1 MPQFYIQP
9 KFLGQLFSN
18 IRNLQLEVD
27 RLKIEYKNGEI
38 KEIVYQ
44 DIETFPQARKS
55 ILNSKLSITARKTRL
70 DLTWLPANRIDDL
83 MSYLNQ
89 AVSQH
94 LDLQIQQSFALVQ
107 HLIMNQYLRES
118 DLDTLKQH
126 VDPICQKF
134 LTQVDTAQQHL
145 QADSLEKIQH
155 ILAFYPVTEK
165 ATYAR
170 NYFEKTALKNK
181 KEFFDKVESNP
192 LTEQQRLAVIR
203 NDDYNLVL
211 AAAGTGKTSVMV
223 AKALD
228 LIESKLAEPEE
239 ILILAY
245 NSKAAQELNERLDK
259 RIIDTG
265 IKLQQKPKTL
275 TFHALGST
283 ILKQCERS
291 VAISP
296 LAEDEHKL
304 NAWVSEWIKHYLLH
318 TPRNLFTFLELSY
331 EPVNVFNF
339 KSKAEYDAY
348 VRDTEYRTLQ
358 GERVRGYQELLIANW
373 LFIHNVAYEYEPKYV
388 TKRRIELGFDY
399 KPDFYL
405 TEADIYLEHFG
416 IDRQGNTRA
425 DIDRV
430 QYNQDI
436 KSKRKLHA
444 EMGTTLIETYHYDWL
459 ENNLENR
466 LTALL
471 NQHQIPVVKKSEQE
485 IMAALETTGV
495 VMNNVRRYVKCLQ
508 AIRTERLTE
517 VGILERLQQ
526 HKIVYAENYASL
538 LHQLHQD
545 YVQKLAREG
554 RIDFD
559 SMIVD
564 ATDLITSRRF
574 IPSWKYILVDEF
586 QDISTA
592 RMDLIKALIQEG
604 PRPSLTVVGDD
615 WQSIYRFNGGKLELT
630 TRFQDIIGSHAL
642 SKLEKTYRYNNSIA
656 DTAGKFVMQNPEQYI
671 KNISTHTQT
680 QQPAIHLLEASSGN
694 SNDLEKKVLQI
705 IQDLQTKDA
714 HASIAVMARYKKHR
728 EAAKQYLKHY
738 GIDTNRINFWTFHS
752 SKGLEADHCILIGFS
767 QGRLGFPSYN
777 KEESIVEALLPVLD
791 QYPNS
796 EERRLFYVALTR
808 AKKQVFLLADPLA
821 PSEFITELLGSD
833 YQINIESDAFLG
845 HHRKQFKCPL
855 CSHGYL
861 KKFESSH
868 GVYYKC
874 TSGEICIAKPRICK
888 ECESPSIE
896 MMEHGQLVSR
906 CNNPHCNTTM
916 KLCHKC
922 GRGLRYIPHKKT
934 WICSGHDAVTDPC
947 KDTAA

>member
-9 KFLGQLFSN
+9 KFLGQFFSN
-18 IRNLQLEVD
+18 IKNLQLEDD
-27 RLKIEYKNGEI
+27 RLKIEYKNGQI
-38 KEIVYQ
+38 KEIAYQ
-44 DIETFPQARKS
+44 DIETYPQAQKS

-70 DLTWLPANRIDDL
+70 DITWLPANCIDSL
-83 MSYLNQ
+83 VSYLNQ

-94 LDLQIQQSFALVQ
+94 LDLKIQQAFALVQ
-107 HLIMNQYLRES
+107 HLMVNQYLRES

-126 VDPICQKF
+126 VDPVCQNY
-134 LTQVDTAQQHL
+134 LAQVNTAKQHL
-145 QADSLEKIQH
+145 PSDSLEKIQH
-155 ILAFYPVTEK
+155 ILEFYPITEK
-165 ATYAR
+165 AIYAR
-170 NYFEKTALKNK
+170 ACFEKKALNNK
-181 KEFFDKVESNP
+181 EAFFDKVESNP

-245 NSKAAQELNERLDK
+245 NSKAAQELNQRLDK
-259 RIIDTG
+259 RISDTG
-265 IKLQQKPKTL
+265 INLHQKPKIL

-283 ILKQCERS
+283 ILKQCKRS

-318 TPRNLFTFLELSY
+318 APRNLFTFLELSY

-348 VRDTEYRTLQ
+348 VRDNEYRTLQ

-459 ENNLENR
+459 ENSLENR
-466 LTALL
+466 LAELL
-471 NQHQIPVVKKSEQE
+471 DQNQIRYVKKSEQQ
-485 IMAALETTGV
+485 IMTALETTGV
-495 VMNNVRRYVKCLQ
+495 LMNNVRRYVKCLE
-508 AIRTERLTE
+508 AIRTERLNE
-517 VGILERLQQ
+517 ASILERLQQ
-526 HKIVYAENYASL
+526 HKISYAKNYAQL
-538 LHQLHQD
+538 LNQLHQD

-564 ATDLITSRRF
+564 ATDLITSRGF

-630 TRFQDIIGSHAL
+630 TRFQDIMGSHAL

-671 KNISTHTQT
+671 KNISTHTQI
-680 QQPAIHLLEASSGN
+680 QQSAVHLLEASS
-694 SNDLEKKVLQI
+694 DLEQKVLQI

-714 HASIAVMARYKKHR
+714 NASIAVMSRYKKHR
-728 EAAKQYLKHY
+728 DAAKQYLKQH
-738 GIDTNRINFWTFHS
+738 GIDINRINFWTFHS
-752 SKGLEADHCILIGFS
+752 SKGLEADHCILLGFS
-767 QGRLGFPSYN
+767 QGRLGFPSKN
-777 KEESIVEALLPVLD
+777 KEEGIVEALLPVLD

-821 PSEFITELLGSD
+821 PSDFITELLGSQ
-833 YQINIESDAFLG
+833 YQINITSDAFLN

-861 KKFESSH
+861 RKLESSY
-868 GVYYKC
+868 GIYYKC

-896 MMEHGQLVSR
+896 TMEQGKPISR
-906 CNNPHCNTTM
+906 CNNPHCNKTM
-916 KLCHKC
+916 RLCPKC
-922 GRGLRYIPHKKT
+922 GRGLRYISQHRT

-947 KDTAA
+947 KGVAA

>member
-9 KFLGQLFSN
+9 KFLGQFFSN
-18 IRNLQLEVD
+18 IRNLQLEDD
-27 RLKIEYKNGEI
+27 RIKIEYKNGQI

-44 DIETFPQARKS
+44 DIETYPQAQKS
-55 ILNSKLSITARKTRL
+55 ILNSKLSLTAQKTRL
-70 DLTWLPANRIDDL
+70 DLTWLPANCIDSL
-83 MSYLNQ
+83 VSYLNQ
-89 AVSQH
+89 AISQH
-94 LDLQIQQSFALVQ
+94 LDLHIQQSFALVQ
-107 HLIMNQYLRES
+107 HLIVNQYLRES

-126 VDPICQKF
+126 IDPVCQKF
-134 LTQVDTAQQHL
+134 LTQVDTAKQHL
-145 QADSLEKIQH
+145 PADSLEKIQH
-155 ILAFYPVTEK
+155 ILEFYPITEK
-165 ATYAR
+165 AAYAR
-170 NYFEKTALKNK
+170 ACFEKKALNNK

-245 NSKAAQELNERLDK
+245 NSKAAQELNQRLDK

-265 IKLQQKPKTL
+265 IKLYKKPKIL

-283 ILKQCERS
+283 ILKQCEHS

-304 NAWVSEWIKHYLLH
+304 NAWVSEWMKHYLLH
-318 TPRNLFTFLELSY
+318 TPSNLFTFLELSY

-348 VRDTEYRTLQ
+348 VRDNEYRTLQ

-388 TKRRIELGFDY
+388 TKRRIELSFDY

-425 DIDRV
+425 DIDHV

-466 LTALL
+466 LAELL
-471 NQHQIPVVKKSEQE
+471 DQNQIRYIKKSEQE
-485 IMAALETTGV
+485 IMTALETTGV
-495 VMNNVRRYVKCLQ
+495 LMNNVRRYVKCLQ
-508 AIRTERLTE
+508 AIRTERLNE
-517 VGILERLQQ
+517 AGILERLQQ
-526 HKIVYAENYASL
+526 HKISYAKNYANL
-538 LHQLHQD
+538 LNQLHQD

-630 TRFQDIIGSHAL
+630 TRFQDIMGSHAL

-680 QQPAIHLLEASSGN
+680 QQSAVHLLEAS
-694 SNDLEKKVLQI
+694 NDLEQKVLQI

-714 HASIAVMARYKKHR
+714 NASIAVMARYKKHR
-728 EAAKQYLKHY
+728 EAAKQYLKQH
-738 GIDTNRINFWTFHS
+738 GIDINRINFWTFHS
-752 SKGLEADHCILIGFS
+752 SKGLEADHCILLGFS
-767 QGRLGFPSYN
+767 QGRLGFPSQN
-777 KEESIVEALLPVLD
+777 KEEGIVEALLPVLD

-821 PSEFITELLGSD
+821 PSDFITELLGSQ
-833 YQINIESDAFLG
+833 YQINITSDAFLS

-861 KKFESSH
+861 RKLESSH
-868 GVYYKC
+868 GIYYKC

-896 MMEHGQLVSR
+896 TIEHGKPVSR
-906 CNNPHCNTTM
+906 CNNPHCNKTM
-916 KLCHKC
+916 KLCPKC
-922 GRGLRYIPHKKT
+922 GRGLRYISQQKT

-947 KDTAA
+947 RDKAA